1 MSEHRA
7 GFVAIAGRTNV
18 GKSTLVNRLV
28 GQKIAIVTPRPQT
41 TRRRILGVRS
51 DADSQMLLLDTPGL
65 HEAKKELNQRMVQ
78 VARRA
83 IAEGEVIVAVVEA
96 GDTLNAGDRI
106 VLMDIRELAHPTII
120 AINKIDRLARARIL
134 PLIGEINAGFPGAEI
149 VPISALNGE
158 NVDELIATIKKLLPV
173 SAALMPEDEYTDQT
187 ERMIAEEI
195 VREKIFIKMRQEIPF
210 STAVRVDEFT
220 EDAERNLKKIHATV
234 IVDRES
240 HKGMLIGAGGRTMK
254 EIGTAAR
261 LELEQLLGGKVFLE
275 IIVKVERNWTQ
286 DPRKIAEFGS

>member
-7 GFVAIAGRTNV
+7 GFVAIGGRTNV

-41 TRRRILGVRS
+41 TRRRILGIRT

-83 IAEGEVIVAVVEA
+83 IAEGEVVLAVVEA
-96 GDTLNAGDRI
+96 ADKLNPGDRI
-106 VLMDIRELAHPTII
+106 VLTDIRVLAHPTIVV
-120 AINKIDRLARARIL
+120 INKIDRIARARIL
-134 PLIGEINAGFPGAEI
+134 PLIEEIHQGFPDAEI
-149 VPISALNGE
+149 IPISALSGE
-158 NVDELIATIKKLLPV
+158 NVDELVTTIKQMLPV
-173 SAALMPEDEYTDQT
+173 SPALMPPDELTDQT

-195 VREKIFIKMRQEIPF
+195 VREKIFLKMRQEVPF
-210 STAVRVDEFT
+210 STAVRVDEFE
-220 EDAERNLKKIHATV
+220 EDAERSLKKIHATV

-254 EIGTAAR
+254 EIGSAAR
-261 LELEQLLGGKVFLE
+261 IELEQLLGGKVFLE
-275 IIVKVERNWTQ
+275 IIVKVERNWTR
-286 DPRKIAEFGS
+286 DPRRIAEFGL